1 MKKFFVLALILI
13 STNLISTKVT
23 TKEKTQIQ
31 WVDGVYTKSITDEF
45 IISSKDF
52 NKSKKTGRGM
62 MMPLGSGDFSGDGI
76 PEIVYGMQ
84 FTDLKKGSFI
94 KPIFLTTS
102 LGKGLSLFKPIMD
115 VVPYVSAPRD
125 SVIADFNGD
134 GINDIFIAD
143 HGVDYEPFPGYQNSL
158 ILSAPNGKFINASST
173 LPQILDFTHGATSG
187 DIDSDGDI
195 DLFVTQAGSKEDIP
209 HYFLRNNG
217 KGVFTQVKVGELLDK
232 RYSYLSHTQNLK
244 KKKNLYFTPGLEFID
259 DDDKLDLILLSGKLE
274 GGDSKIIFG
283 SNSGFK
289 KKNALKL
296 KAGRFGNKNIGYNY
310 LVTDIDDDGDNDI
323 IILHT
328 TNNLKL
334 GITSHVGTDLQVLIQ
349 DKNRKFVDKSDFYF
363 PGIAFDYGSF
373 GVSMNLID
381 LNNDNKKDLTIFSFH
396 GINDPFKQKIK
407 GEIKQAPPKVFIRQD
422 DGSFRPLNNDL
433 LIGDDEYT
441 FGGIRPI
448 DIDNDGDIEFVV
460 HKKINDTEQSV
471 QIVELTTNK
480 DEAMYQSNK
489 PIEIIASALF
499 DGRYSFDISRYNE
512 KDGSNT
518 LGNGFIK
525 IQNGIMII
533 ESENR
538 TLDSGSPDVFD
549 TFIGKID
556 NKGNINGSLKVS
568 ALFGEPDLK
577 NVNLSGN
584 IDDLLKGQWDDY
596 YDITFK
602 LEKKQFSSTTAEH
615 KLFSSEEID
624 FLMTAKGD
632 DEKCIR
638 DQFYSGLDLLRKDT
652 LFHERYYRWE
662 VASVLKDIVKDCLN

>member
-1 MKKFFVLALILI
+1 MKKFFVLLLILI
-13 STNLISTKVT
+13 STNLISSDVT

-31 WVDGVYTKSITDEF
+31 WVDGLYTKSITDEF
-45 IISSKDF
+45 IYSSKDF
-52 NKSKKTGRGM
+52 NKSTITGRGM

-84 FTDLKKGSFI
+84 FTDLEKGSII

-102 LGKGLSLFKPIMD
+102 TGKGLSLFKPIMD

-143 HGVDYEPFPGYQNSL
+143 HGVDYKPFPGYQNSL
-158 ILSAPNGKFINASST
+158 ILSAPNGKFINATST

-195 DLFVTQAGSKEDIP
+195 DLFVTQAGSKKKIP

-232 RYSYLSHTQNLK
+232 KYSYLSWSDSLQT
-244 KKKNLYFTPGLEFID
+244 KKNLYFMPGLEFID

-274 GGDSKIIFG
+274 GLDNKIVFG

-296 KAGRFGNKNIGYNY
+296 KSGRFGNKSIGYNY
-310 LVTDIDDDGDNDI
+310 LVTDIDEDGDNDI

-334 GITSHVGTDLQVLIQ
+334 GIASHVGTDLQVLIQ

-363 PGIAFDYGSF
+363 PGITFDYGSF

-381 LNNDNKKDLTIFSFH
+381 INNDNKKDLTIFGYH

-407 GEIKQAPPKVFIRQD
+407 GKIKQAPPKVFIRQD
-422 DGSFRPLNNDL
+422 NGSFRPLNNDL
-433 LIGDDEYT
+433 LIGDDKYT

-448 DIDNDGDIEFVV
+448 DIDNDGDIEFIV
-460 HKKINDTEQSV
+460 HKKINQTENSV

-480 DEAMYQSNK
+480 DEALYKGNIS
-489 PIEIIASALF
+489 IIASALF

-512 KDGSNT
+512 KDGSKT

-525 IQNGIMII
+525 IQNGIMTV
-533 ESENR
+533 ERENR
-538 TLDSGSPDVFD
+538 TLLNGTVDLYD
-549 TFIGKID
+549 TFEGKID
-556 NKGNINGSLKVS
+556 KKGNINSSLKIS
-568 ALFGEPDLK
+568 ALSGESSSDLE
-577 NVNLSGN
+577 NVNLLGN
-584 IDDLLKGQWDDY
+584 IDELLKGPWDDY
-596 YDITFK
+596 YDIIVK
-602 LEKKQFSSTTAEH
+602 LEKI
-615 KLFSSEEID
+615 L
-624 FLMTAKGD
+624 
-632 DEKCIR
+632 
-638 DQFYSGLDLLRKDT
+638 
-652 LFHERYYRWE
+652 
-662 VASVLKDIVKDCLN
+662 